1 MRSTPGDDAWLT
13 ALGAPMR
20 NCIRRYVAGGAIT
33 LDTGAIIAVV
43 DYTGRATDVIQVDD
57 RRLVVNGKDED
68 ELPTGRP

>member
-1 MRSTPGDDAWLT
+1 
-13 ALGAPMR
+13 MR